1 MPARKTAAK
10 ARVSFIQPK
19 EYPPGD
25 PLDWPVQFA
34 KHVGPSR
41 AALLAKLGIATIRD
55 LLWHVPRDY
64 VDWSQVAPIAS
75 LAVGQKAVIE
85 GEITRIQAFGRRAT
99 VLLATVK
106 DDSAEGTIAW
116 FHQGFLRD
124 GLVRGMR
131 IRAAGRVQLMRR
143 EETLALVCD
152 AQSFVHVRP
161 DQPLPALQPVYP
173 ATQGIGQKGL
183 RRIVWQAVQDHVDRI
198 EDLLPAGIR
207 AERGYPT
214 ATEALRIAPAPADAA
229 ALGPARESLA
239 FEELLVFQAAHALR
253 RRERE
258 SERTPFPLKI
268 DARLEARIRAR
279 FPFALTGA
287 QERAVARLRADL
299 AGPAPMNR
307 LLQGDVGS
315 GKTVV
320 ALYACLAAIGNHAQA
335 AIMAPTEILAEQHL
349 GTFRRMLAGSKV
361 RVEALLGSLPA
372 REKTRVRAAIAEG
385 AVDLVV
391 GTHALVEQGVQFHRL
406 AVAVIDEQHRFGVLQ
421 RGDLVAK
428 GLHPHVLTMT
438 ATPIPRT
445 LWIALYGDLE
455 VTVLDELPPG
465 RRPVKTLVRPS
476 SHVRKAIPFIERE
489 LKAGRQAYFVYPLI
503 DPSDTLPMK
512 SATEMHRVLRT
523 SAFRHR
529 NVALLHGAMK
539 PAEKDSAM
547 DEFRSGRAQVLV
559 STVVIEVGVDVPNAT
574 VMVIEHAER
583 YGLSQLHQLR
593 GRIGRGEHDSWCLLF
608 ADARTEDARARLRV
622 LAETTD
628 GFRIAEEDLR
638 LRGPG
643 EFLGTRQHGLPQLRV
658 ADLARDVKLLAEAR
672 DIAARLV
679 AADPALSSPESGP
692 LRRALMSRYGD
703 RLSLAR
709 IG

>member
-10 ARVSFIQPK
+10 ARVPFIQPK

-64 VDWSQVAPIAS
+64 VDWSHITPIAS
-75 LAVGQKAVIE
+75 LAVGQEAVID
-85 GEITRIQAFGRRAT
+85 GEVTRIEGFGRRAT
-99 VLLATVK
+99 VLLASVK
-106 DDSAEGTIAW
+106 DASGEGTIAW

-124 GLVRGMR
+124 GLIKGMR
-131 IRAAGRVQLMRR
+131 IRAAGRVQLLRR
-143 EETLALVCD
+143 EERLALVCD

-173 ATQGIGQKGL
+173 STQGIGQKGL
-183 RRIVWQAVQDHVDRI
+183 RRVIWQAVQDHVHRV
-198 EDLLPAGIR
+198 EEVLPEGIR
-207 AERGYPT
+207 AERGYP
-214 ATEALRIAPAPADAA
+214 AASEALRVAHAPADAA
-229 ALGPARESLA
+229 ALAPARERLA
-239 FEELLVFQAAHALR
+239 FEELLVFQLVHALR

-258 SERTPFPLKI
+258 AERTPFPLKI
-268 DARLEARIRAR
+268 DGRLDARIRAR
-279 FPFALTGA
+279 FPFVLTGA
-287 QERAVARLRADL
+287 QERAIERLRADL

-320 ALYACLAAIGNHAQA
+320 ALYACLAAVGDHAQA

-349 GTFRRMLAGSKV
+349 RTVRRMLAGSKV
-361 RVEALLGSLPA
+361 RVEGLLGSMPPK
-372 REKTRVRAAIAEG
+372 EKTRVRAAIESG
-385 AVDLVV
+385 DVDLVV
-391 GTHALVEQGVQFHRL
+391 GTHALVEQGVRFHRL

-428 GLHPHVLTMT
+428 GLRPHVLTMT

-445 LWIALYGDLE
+445 LSIALYGDLE
-455 VTVLDELPPG
+455 VTVLDEMPPG
-465 RRPVKTLVRPS
+465 RRPVKTLLRPS

-489 LKAGRQAYFVYPLI
+489 LAAGRQAYFVYPLI
-503 DPSDTLPMK
+503 DPSDTLPLK
-512 SATEMHRVLRT
+512 SATEMHRVLKT
-523 SAFRHR
+523 SAFRNR
-529 NVALLHGAMK
+529 KVALLHGAMK
-539 PAEKDSAM
+539 PSEKDSAM
-547 DEFRSGRAQVLV
+547 EEFRSGRAQVLV

-593 GRIGRGEHDSWCLLF
+593 GRIGRGAHDSWCLLF

-628 GFRIAEEDLR
+628 GFKIAEEDLR

-658 ADLARDVKLLAEAR
+658 ADLARDVKLLGEAR
-672 DIAARLV
+672 DVASRLV
-679 AADPALSSPESGP
+679 DADPELSSPDVAP
-692 LRRALMSRYGD
+692 LRRALALRYGD
-703 RLSLAR
+703 RITLAR